1 MNELIELRLDK
12 LNLSLKYITDI
23 CSNPSA
29 KDNLSYGAGRRI
41 LVIKE
46 NYIFINK
53 IAYPQRSAPLN
64 PEEGVV
70 LNLHLNSLYFHLSG
84 LLDNLAWAVILESS
98 IFSPFNEH
106 NGRDRRRV
114 GLFKDE
120 FLGKIQNVK
129 NGILYKELQ
138 SKLDWHHQL
147 TDIRDPL
154 AHRIPLYVTPAILT
168 EEQGE
173 KYRQLIN
180 QFHECMVREDF
191 NGAEKALDQQQ
202 TLGTYG
208 GLFVNVENG
217 DWQKYPITSQIENDL
232 ENFIEIGN
240 AVVQFL
246 NPQRT
251 NKC

>member
-1 MNELIELRLDK
+1 MNELIRLDQ
-12 LNLSLKYITDI
+12 LNISLEYITNI

-41 LVIKE
+41 LVIRE
-46 NYIFINK
+46 NCISINE
-53 IAYPQRSAPLN
+53 IAYPKRSDPLN
-64 PEEGVV
+64 PEESVA

-84 LLDNLAWAVILESS
+84 LLDNLAWAVILEFS

-106 NGRDRRRV
+106 NGKDRRRV

-120 FLGKIQNVK
+120 FLQKIQNKK
-129 NGILYKELQ
+129 NGILYKKLQ
-138 SKLDWHHQL
+138 SKLEWYSQL
-147 TDIRDPL
+147 VDLRDPL

-168 EEQGE
+168 KEQEE
-173 KYRQLIN
+173 KYRQLAIR
-180 QFHECMVREDF
+180 FKECMVIDDF
-191 NGAEKALDQQQ
+191 EGAEKALDQQQ

-217 DWQKYPITSQIENDL
+217 EWQKYPITSQIENDL

-251 NKC
+251 NK

>member
-1 MNELIELRLDK
+1 MNELIRLDQ
-12 LNLSLKYITDI
+12 LNLSLEYITNI

-46 NYIFINK
+46 NYISINE
-53 IAYPQRSAPLN
+53 IAYPKKSDPLN
-64 PEEGVV
+64 PEENVV

-84 LLDNLAWAVILESS
+84 LLDNLAWAVVLESS
-98 IFSPFNEH
+98 IFPTFNEQ

-129 NGILYKELQ
+129 NGILYKELK
-138 SKLDWHHQL
+138 SKLDWHRQL
-147 TDIRDPL
+147 ADLRDPL

-173 KYRQLIN
+173 KYRQLRI
-180 QFHECMVREDF
+180 QFYECMDKNDF
-191 NGAEKALDQQQ
+191 EGAEKALHQQQ

-217 DWQKYPITSQIENDL
+217 DWQEYPITSQIEKDL
-232 ENFIEIGN
+232 ENFIEIAT

-251 NKC
+251 NK